1 MMIGMFLGVLLA
13 GCALALRWRWR
24 RSRAAG
30 SRFYRRA
37 RNFMVDGAAC
47 THRKPEWAVRLV
59 IGLGVH
65 GLSCRKIADN
75 FNRRFGR
82 WITIGKSWAAL
93 VLKAHADEI
102 AERRR
107 AMRRRPPAPCAVNH
121 TWALDM
127 SFYTSPEGVIY
138 TVLGI
143 IDHGSRRL
151 LCLQQLPR
159 KCTLTLLGHLFLAM
173 ARFGVP
179 AVVRTDNEGMFRGV
193 LWRVA
198 LKTMG
203 IRHRRGA
210 PYCPWNNGRI
220 ERLFGSLK
228 PLIKKIRPAS
238 AKALRAALKEFTW
251 FYNEA
256 RVHQNLK
263 GLTPMEAWQGKTL
276 AEVQQIQATQA
287 GQWVSALDGL
297 MVAYHVRC

>member
-13 GCALALRWRWR
+13 GCALVLRGRWR

-65 GLSCRKIADN
+65 VLSCRQIADN
-75 FNRRFGR
+75 FNRRFGPR
-82 WITIGKSWAAL
+82 ITIGKSWVAQAL
-93 VLKAHADEI
+93 RAHAPEI
-102 AERRR
+102 AQRRR
-107 AMRRRPPAPCAVNH
+107 AMRRKPPVPFAVNH
-121 TWALDM
+121 TWALDL
-127 SFYTSPEGVIY
+127 SFCTSPAAALY
-138 TVLGI
+138 TVVGI

-151 LCLQQLPR
+151 LRLKQLPR
-159 KCTLTLLGHLFLAM
+159 KCTLTLLGHLFLTM

-179 AVVRTDNEGMFRGV
+179 AVVRTDNEAMFTSV
-193 LWRVA
+193 LWKAA
-198 LKTMG
+198 LKAMG
-203 IRHRRGA
+203 IGQRRGA
-210 PYCPWNNGRI
+210 PYCPWHNGRI
-220 ERLFGSLK
+220 ERLFGTLK
-228 PLIKKIRPAS
+228 PLLKQIRPATGQS
-238 AKALRAALKEFTW
+238 LKTALQQFQW

-256 RVHQNLK
+256 RVHQNLR

-276 AEVQQIQATQA
+276 AEVQQAQATQA
-287 GQWVSALDGL
+287 GQWVTALDGL